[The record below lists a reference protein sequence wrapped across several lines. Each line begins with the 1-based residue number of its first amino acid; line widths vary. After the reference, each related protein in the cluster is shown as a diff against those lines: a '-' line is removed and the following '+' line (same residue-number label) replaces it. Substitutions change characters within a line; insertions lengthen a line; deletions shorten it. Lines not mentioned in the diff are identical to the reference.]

1 MNQFLENLYEKAISL
16 NKHIVLAEGFD
27 KRVVKAAELVT
38 AKKLAKVTLLGDPA
52 KIKAENPDVN
62 LEGVNILD
70 FSKSDMIET
79 YAEKLYELRKLKG
92 MTIEQ
97 ARYLVSTNPL
107 YFGCIMVKVGD
118 ADGMVAGAVFSSSD
132 VLRSAL
138 QVIKTAPGIKTV
150 SSCFVMKLNDSFKYS
165 DEGVMVFSDCAV
177 IPVPDEN
184 QLSDIAIAAA
194 NSAKNI
200 AGIEP
205 RVAMLSFSTLGS
217 AKHEVVEKVQKA
229 TELVHEKAPELIC
242 DGDLQLDAAIVD
254 AVGKQKAKDS
264 PVAGNANVL
273 VFPNLEAGNIGYKI
287 AQRFGNCEAYG
298 PIMQGLAMPV
308 NDLSRGCVAEDIVS
322 VVAITAV
329 QG

>member
-1 MNQFLENLYEKAISL
+1 
-16 NKHIVLAEGFD
+16 
-27 KRVVKAAELVT
+27 
-38 AKKLAKVTLLGDPA
+38 
-52 KIKAENPDVN
+52 
-62 LEGVNILD
+62 
-70 FSKSDMIET
+70 
-79 YAEKLYELRKLKG
+79 
-92 MTIEQ
+92 
-97 ARYLVSTNPL
+97 
-107 YFGCIMVKVGD
+107 MVKVGD

-138 QVIKTAPGIKTV
+138 QIIKTAPGIKTV

-184 QLSDIAIAAA
+184 QLSDIAVAAA

-254 AVGKQKAKDS
+254 VVGKQKAKDS
-264 PVAGNANVL
+264 PVAGKANVL